1 MSTAT
6 LDATNLGYLTSPPEG
21 CGQGPTAAR
30 PQLLPLSSLGPKDF
44 ERLCFRMTRLNAA
57 IEQCRLYGIHG
68 QAQKGIDLYARR
80 HDGSYTVVQCKRS
93 SDAFTPGEVTDAVDA
108 FLAGDW
114 AERADEFVLA
124 VTANLEATQAAER
137 IEQERPK
144 LSQREI
150 TFTVWDETEISAILK
165 DHPQLVDD
173 FFGREAVRVFLG
185 DDAANALM
193 GRLDAAEVIEFRNG
207 LGQLYREVFA
217 GLERGAHGDDRN
229 VALDDRFVVPDV
241 LVTDNASSLAP
252 APQAEVPSPDPME
265 AAPSSAASSRYFPDV
280 TAGLRN
286 PALAVAEADSSSD
299 SYGNRVN
306 ATDWLSTGNHH
317 LVVGVPGSG
326 KSALLRTLVLDVFAD
341 EPKLIGHVDRL
352 HGLLPVWLPFAFW
365 TNAARRNSTSV
376 SVLDAVRDWLNAY
389 DHGDLWPLIDK
400 ALRDER
406 VLLVVDGLDEW
417 ASPDLARQCL
427 DRLEVFAATKHASVL
442 ASSRPFSSAELPI
455 DRSRWRQGTLAP
467 LDHDQR
473 LLFITKWLTPIISE
487 STLTKEA
494 TGWAGEIESSA
505 HLRELSDLPL
515 FLLLLLRSREQQA
528 EFPEDLYAVLNEAIT
543 RLIGEHRRR
552 KIDTSGTADVFP
564 SSGDIRKV
572 SAATAEYMHA
582 ASMLAISDDELRDVF
597 RRTLADSIGYPA
609 AEAHSMAVALVNALS
624 PGVGL
629 MVRPAPDETQFFHRS
644 ILEFL
649 AAERLLTRP
658 SDDQIVLFR
667 DHLTDLRWSQVLR
680 FLMRGL
686 IRPPEIA
693 AIFDALDATETSNP
707 LRREATD
714 LLAADVAIG
723 AGHADAKTRRRL
735 LDRIMREIE
744 AGERDTHRA
753 QLADRLVAGLSRK
766 EIRSDVEQRLAA
778 WLHGASRET
787 WSSVLR
793 AASTWE
799 ADDTLLGLLWHAL
812 LDDND
817 EVHRVACRVIG
828 ASFAGHDQV
837 AERLSQLASTT
848 RLPHRR
854 AAATEA
860 LSLGWPDHPSLDALI
875 STGREHPDFAVRHAS
890 LGADLRRGNATEANR
905 SILIDLL
912 DHAPSITA
920 WSDGLMDLMFEH
932 YPDDQAIFDHYLASA
947 DPTINHQFRHGD
959 VPATFLILKGYTR
972 RPEARQY
979 FLQAIGPDRVDFRE
993 HPSLLTD
1000 RIPWKEIGEAYSGD
1014 AEVVAAVE
1022 ARVGEFE
1029 PSSFHNRDIYFC
1041 SLVARTDLVRD
1052 VLIALIRSRKAFGI
1066 GWTIIALLEGWPQ
1079 DPAVQETL
1087 TSIVDPADGAVRD
1100 GAVRYLPSIIPDP
1113 DAAMDRLAQL
1123 AADGANHGAV
1133 ISALNDI
1140 LQRGGSRDDPRAQ
1153 VIVEHALGQDM
1164 TSTWTSPEAALYVG
1178 FPDNPQVRQLAQ
1190 SRLHDRNAPLGQMA
1204 YGFRDDADMRQLIAA
1219 RFRPLGPPL
1228 RGRLVEA
1235 LSETPSTDASVT
1247 AMLARYDIEPDPA
1260 VKLLTAAAYARR
1272 VKALGTVTDELVD
1285 TFTDQARAVGQ
1296 DLSERR
1302 AAAFC
1307 ALGELGRLD
1316 RLTDLREPIG
1326 DDRPAQIQHSHLGGQ
1341 TLFYRYVCRY
1351 WDDVKA
1357 ALGADFPRRFGFED
1371 SSESEFWQNILAVAH
1386 DYPATRDD
1394 LAVRLDQAPGL
1405 LHTAAAVAYLSRI
1418 EPGSERLWSATVCLL
1433 KAAHALSYYD
1443 IQPAWTALHVLAE
1456 QFADDS
1462 RTAEWLESEL
1472 ALLEQTKVAH
1482 DGQTYLHL
1490 PSFGTV
1496 AAIARHRPGHPL
1508 IARLLGQTAR
1518 VDGQPWRTFH
1528 EWAELSAATVV
1539 DAAAFVELAVEL
1551 SRIVRIN
1558 DMFPE
1563 YIHRPLT
1570 ARLRR
1575 DGSLAASVAQLVP
1588 NLSGA
1593 ATGIAIRLL
1602 ALSGNLNGTLI
1613 EHLRSRLA
1621 SASAEQEAAVET
1633 FDPLTG
1639 QSCHIELLVLDVISS
1654 Y

>member
-1 MSTAT
+1 
-6 LDATNLGYLTSPPEG
+6 
-21 CGQGPTAAR
+21 
-30 PQLLPLSSLGPKDF
+30 
-44 ERLCFRMTRLNAA
+44 MTRLKAA
-57 IEQCRLYGIHG
+57 VEQCRFYGVHG

-80 HDGSYTVVQCKRS
+80 HDGSYMVVQCKRS
-93 SDAFTPGEVTDAVDA
+93 SDAFTPGEITEAVDT

-114 AERADEFVLA
+114 AERARAFVLA

-137 IEQERPK
+137 IERERPK
-144 LSQREI
+144 LAQRGI

-165 DHPQLVDD
+165 DHPRLVDD

-185 DDAANALM
+185 DDAAAALTD
-193 GRLDAAEVIEFRNG
+193 RLDAIEVIEYRKR
-207 LGQLYREVFA
+207 LGRLYREVFA
-217 GLERGAHGDDRN
+217 GLERGVHGDDRN
-229 VALDDRFVVPDV
+229 VALDDRFVLPDV
-241 LVTDNASSLAP
+241 LVTDYANPLVP
-252 APQAEVPSPDPME
+252 ALQAEVPSPDPME

-286 PALAVAEADSSSD
+286 PAPAVAEARSAPEP
-299 SYGNRVN
+299 YGNRVN

-326 KSALLRTLVLDVFAD
+326 KSALLRTLVLEVFAD

-365 TNAARRNSTSV
+365 TNAARRNPTSV

-400 ALRDER
+400 ALHDER

-455 DRSRWRQGTLAP
+455 DRSRWRRATLAP

-487 STLTKEA
+487 PALAKEA
-494 TGWAGEIESSA
+494 AGWAAEIESSA

-552 KIDTSGTADVFP
+552 KIDTSGTADLFP

-597 RRTLADSIGYPA
+597 RRTLADSIGYPP

-624 PGVGL
+624 SGVGL
-629 MVRPAPDETQFFHRS
+629 LVRPAPDETQFFHRS

-667 DHLTDLRWSQVLR
+667 DHLTGLRWSQVLR

-714 LLAADVAIG
+714 LLAADVAVR

-735 LDRIMREIE
+735 LDRVMREIE
-744 AGERDTHRA
+744 AGERDSHRA

-766 EIRSDVEQRLAA
+766 EVRSDVEQRMAA
-778 WLHGASRET
+778 WLRGASRET

-817 EVHRVACRVIG
+817 EVHRVACQVIG
-828 ASFAGHDQV
+828 ARFAGHDQV

-860 LSLGWPDHPSLDALI
+860 LSLGWPDHPNLDVLLP
-875 STGREHPDFAVRHAS
+875 TGREHPDFAVRHAS
-890 LGADLRRGNATEANR
+890 VAADLRRDNATEANR
-905 SILIDLL
+905 SILMDLL
-912 DHAPSITA
+912 DHAPSITS
-920 WSDGLMDLMFEH
+920 WSGGLMDLMFEH
-932 YPDDQAIFDHYLASA
+932 FPDDQTIFDHYVASA
-947 DPTINHQFRHGD
+947 DPSTNDQFRYGAL
-959 VPATFLILKGYTR
+959 PATFLILKGYTR
-972 RPEARQY
+972 RPEARQC
-979 FLQAIGPDRVDFRE
+979 FLKFIGPDRTDFPR

-1000 RIPWKEIGEAYSGD
+1000 RIPWKEIAEAYSAD

-1022 ARVGEFE
+1022 VRVGEFE
-1029 PSSFHNRDIYFC
+1029 ASSFHNRDIYFC
-1041 SLVARTDLVRD
+1041 SLVARTDRVRD
-1052 VLIALIRSRKAFGI
+1052 NLIARIQSRDAFGI
-1066 GWTIIALLEGWPQ
+1066 GWAVRALLEGWPQ
-1079 DPAVQETL
+1079 DPAAQDTL
-1087 TSIVDPADGAVRD
+1087 TSVVDPAAGAVPDGAVS
-1100 GAVRYLPSIIPDP
+1100 YLPSIIPDP
-1113 DAAMDRLAQL
+1113 DAALDRLTQL
-1123 AADGANHGAV
+1123 APGRANQGAV

-1140 LQRGGSRDDPRAQ
+1140 VQRGGSRDDPRVRAM
-1153 VIVEHALGQDM
+1153 VDHALGHDM
-1164 TSTWTSPEAALYVG
+1164 TGTWTSPEVALYVG
-1178 FPDNPQVRQLAQ
+1178 FPDDPRVRQLAQ
-1190 SRLHDRNAPLGQMA
+1190 SRLDDRNAPLGQMV
-1204 YGFRDDADMRQLIAA
+1204 YGFRDDPDMRQLIAA

-1228 RGRLVEA
+1228 RGRFVEA
-1235 LSETPSTDASVT
+1235 LSETPPTDASVT
-1247 AMLARYDIEPDPA
+1247 ALLARYDTEPDPA
-1260 VKLLTAAAYARR
+1260 VKLLTATAYARR
-1272 VKALGTVTDELVD
+1272 VKALDMVTDELLD

-1307 ALGELGRLD
+1307 ALGELGHLD
-1316 RLTDLREPIG
+1316 RLADLREPIG
-1326 DDRPAQIQHSHLGGQ
+1326 DDRLAQIQHSFLGGQ
-1341 TLFYRYVCRY
+1341 SLFYRYVCRY

-1357 ALGADFPRRFGFED
+1357 ALGADFLRRFGFEN

-1394 LAVRLDQAPGL
+1394 LALRLDQDPGL
-1405 LHTAAAVAYLSRI
+1405 VHTASSVGYLSRI
-1418 EPGSERLWSATVCLL
+1418 EPGSERLWSAAVSVL
-1433 KAAHALSYYD
+1433 KAVHALSYHD

-1456 QFADDS
+1456 QFADDT

-1472 ALLEQTKVAH
+1472 ALLDETKVVH
-1482 DGQTYLHL
+1482 DGQTYLRL

-1496 AAIARHRPGHPL
+1496 AAIARHRPAHPL
-1508 IARLLGQTAR
+1508 IAQLLGQTAR

-1528 EWAELSAATVV
+1528 EWSELSTATVV
-1539 DAAAFVELAVEL
+1539 DAAAFVELAVEI
-1551 SRIVRIN
+1551 SRIAQIN

-1575 DGSLAASVAQLVP
+1575 DGSLATAVSELVSG
-1588 NLSGA
+1588 LSGA

-1602 ALSGNLNGTLI
+1602 ALSGHLNGTLVN
-1613 EHLRSRLA
+1613 HLCSRLA
-1621 SASAEQEAAVET
+1621 SPGQEVTAET

-1639 QSCHIELLVLDVISS
+1639 QSRHIELLVLDVIGS
-1654 Y
+1654 